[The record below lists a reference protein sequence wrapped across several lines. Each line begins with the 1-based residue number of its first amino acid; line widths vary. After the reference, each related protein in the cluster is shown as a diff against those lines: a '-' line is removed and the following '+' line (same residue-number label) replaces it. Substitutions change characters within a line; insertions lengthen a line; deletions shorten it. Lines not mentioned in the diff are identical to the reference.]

1 VAHTL
6 VAQDEV
12 AVEHRNEVGVVDAVD
27 QRAGVGHAGAA
38 CDIANMPECLSS
50 LFFFSVTFV
59 IVEVMV
65 PVMVTGV
72 GDDTIIRLV
81 EALRDWIIDNGE
93 LTTDLE

>member
-1 VAHTL
+1 
-6 VAQDEV
+6 
-12 AVEHRNEVGVVDAVD
+12 
-27 QRAGVGHAGAA
+27 
-38 CDIANMPECLSS
+38 
-50 LFFFSVTFV
+50 
-59 IVEVMV
+59 MV